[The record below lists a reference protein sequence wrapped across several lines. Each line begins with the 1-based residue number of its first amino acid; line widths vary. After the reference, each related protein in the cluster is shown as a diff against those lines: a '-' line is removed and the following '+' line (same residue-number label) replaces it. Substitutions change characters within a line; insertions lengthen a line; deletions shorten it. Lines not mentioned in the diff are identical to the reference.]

1 VAQADLVGIIKL
13 VEDDKAEGGGGS
25 MCAGLEL
32 NDQSMGTIEV
42 SNVDMVAISEGM
54 EASKQNGD
62 DIGVSIL
69 LFYPVHF

>member
-1 VAQADLVGIIKL
+1 
-13 VEDDKAEGGGGS
+13 